1 MKCIEFWFVFYI
13 TNYQIFKR
21 NNDVLVNLIFLN
33 QMLAQSF
40 TFNLGEK
47 AELLENVVF
56 KFTITTPIIH
66 EIV

>member
-13 TNYQIFKR
+13 TNFQIFKR

-56 KFTITTPIIH
+56 KFATPIIH

>member
-21 NNDVLVNLIFLN
+21 NSDVLVNLIFLN

-56 KFTITTPIIH
+56 KFATPIIH

>member
-56 KFTITTPIIH
+56 KFATPIIH

>member
-56 KFTITTPIIH
+56 KFANPIIH

>member
-40 TFNLGEK
+40 TFNLGVK

-56 KFTITTPIIH
+56 KFTTPIIH

>member
-40 TFNLGEK
+40 TFNLGVK

-56 KFTITTPIIH
+56 KFATPIIH

>member
-56 KFTITTPIIH
+56 KFATPITH

>member
-33 QMLAQSF
+33 QMLTQSF

-56 KFTITTPIIH
+56 KFTTPIIH

>member
-47 AELLENVVF
+47 AELLMSYSNSQ
-56 KFTITTPIIH
+56 PP
-66 EIV
+66 

>member
-47 AELLENVVF
+47 AELLENVLF
-56 KFTITTPIIH
+56 KFTTPIIH

>member
-1 MKCIEFWFVFYI
+1 MKCLEFWFVFYI

-56 KFTITTPIIH
+56 KFATPIIH

>member
-40 TFNLGEK
+40 TFNLLVGEK

-56 KFTITTPIIH
+56 KFATPIIH

>member
-13 TNYQIFKR
+13 TNYQVFKR

-56 KFTITTPIIH
+56 KFATPIIH

>member
-40 TFNLGEK
+40 TFNLGKK

-56 KFTITTPIIH
+56 KLATPIIH

>member
-47 AELLENVVF
+47 AELLENVVS
-56 KFTITTPIIH
+56 KFATPIIH

>member
-56 KFTITTPIIH
+56 KCATPIIH

>member
-1 MKCIEFWFVFYI
+1 MKCIEFWFLFYI

-56 KFTITTPIIH
+56 KFTTPIIH

>member
-56 KFTITTPIIH
+56 KFATPIIH
-66 EIV
+66 EIE

>member
-56 KFTITTPIIH
+56 KFTITTPVIH

>member
-1 MKCIEFWFVFYI
+1 MKCIAFWFVFYI

-56 KFTITTPIIH
+56 KFATPIIH

>member
-56 KFTITTPIIH
+56 KFTTPIIH
-66 EIV
+66 ETV

>member
-56 KFTITTPIIH
+56 KFATPIIY

>member
-40 TFNLGEK
+40 TFNLGKK

-56 KFTITTPIIH
+56 KFTTPIIH

>member
-33 QMLAQSF
+33 QMLTQSF

-56 KFTITTPIIH
+56 KFATPIIH

>member
-21 NNDVLVNLIFLN
+21 NNDVLVNLVFLN

-56 KFTITTPIIH
+56 KFATPIIH

>member
-1 MKCIEFWFVFYI
+1 MKCIEFWFVFYL

-56 KFTITTPIIH
+56 KFTTPIIH
-66 EIV
+66 QIV